1 MTTEVQ
7 DSILF
12 KTDTL
17 SIQTLENLK
26 KENKEL
32 QTIFCW
38 LEEYSTIKMKQ
49 KDSLIKLSL
58 SEVLAEEGQTKIPL
72 AVLKKY
78 FKNEI
83 KLESEESNGS
93 INLETYREDIS
104 YLNFSEDAISRIEDS
119 TFDIFKLESDI
130 GRDNILSTISCYIFT
145 TMGFYSLIEYD
156 KFEAFIQ
163 AIARGYVRENHYH
176 NVTRIL
182 KNINTGFTCC

>member
-1 MTTEVQ
+1 MTKEVQ

-17 SIQTLENLK
+17 SIQKLENLK

-32 QTIFCW
+32 QTIFSW

-58 SEVLAEEGQTKIPL
+58 SEVLAEDGQTKIPL

-83 KLESEESNGS
+83 KVETEESTGS
-93 INLETYREDIS
+93 INLETYREDMS
-104 YLNFSEDAISRIEDS
+104 FLNFSEDAISTIEDS
-119 TFDIFKLESDI
+119 TFDIFKLESEI

-176 NVTRIL
+176 NVTI
-182 KNINTGFTCC
+182 IF